1 MISKRQRRYSQPQ
14 ESLKQF
20 SLNNSKGI
28 DETKPI
34 TDPNTVLEMKNLTV
48 NDDGSISLRKP
59 MLAAYPATLNS
70 HVMHTGEHYL
80 NVGDGVFNILPRKIR
95 TDSNPLT
102 ELPLKFEGRD
112 YYTNSLKTLPNLNAN
127 YFDLSAASVFTTSDS
142 TVIGN
147 CYVLSNV
154 LIEHGLIDRSLYGND
169 IPNYL
174 PRYLQI
180 TGPVDDVFTVSIIS
194 PELNVLTTSEEEV
207 KLNPNMC
214 LDNPYAVRDSYGNT
228 VPNILGILPYAH
240 TDPSF
245 QIYKEDFKNTVSTTV
260 AYNGT
265 DSETDKNRFLV
276 KKENEAYGHLLENFK
291 LDDFNTVSCRVF
303 TQVGDIP
310 YLSFSYNTDEGY
322 AGLRTYPTVN
332 IEFKQLSN
340 GTVKDLNRFNSNGTY
355 ELSNPTNPKCQ
366 IIASPDRS
374 VYVLDVDTEQH
385 LYTLAGSY
393 EIETYNETFGTWK
406 HYLELETGNNIIV
419 GGKYYTYQGTYRRDA
434 NRDYQDVDVTDIV
447 AEKEGNVLKI
457 YDKAHTDKVYLEIT
471 FEGVPVSA
479 ISGTT
484 STDDLH
490 TIISYPSQG
499 ATPGSAKMSPF
510 FFVDDGADLIVSSFS
525 LEAEVRAMPE
535 LSEGSKTITAAQLTE
550 NVNNSSFRLC
560 EFLEES
566 TDFKG
571 VVLKAF
577 CRMPKNKDTYY
588 ATWEYSKDGQEWNP
602 YGSLQFNEFH
612 NVVPVKVLNELYEPP
627 KNVAELP
634 DIDANGNNRYVSRYF
649 VPLNTD
655 GTSNEPWISRS
666 PMVSRIDVFP
676 MEYLLNYLRS
686 QDISDT
692 NFLLR
697 FRISTLVERNS
708 EKYVLADVAMY
719 EYSIPV
725 SESTTYAYTDYPNAV
740 LGEKLYYKKS
750 VYSYGTSDYGTFAY
764 VTDPGSFITP
774 LYNVL
779 DLDVNANDTVCQI
792 VPWRNYL
799 ISFTER
805 SVYMSSKTDTGFY
818 TKTVSTS
825 IGVPFE
831 DRRCIKAALN
841 GILFKSRDAVYLAY
855 PSLYAS
861 DDSVLNLTEVSR
873 PIKHLLNGVEAKGE
887 SFAEVMND
895 TYLLMI
901 PTGSYS
907 SECLSYNLT
916 TKTWERYT
924 YPVYP
929 KKFVKDP
936 ALGMLLLGITYF
948 RYKTKTYEYLIFDD
962 DYSNVPVYKGLPI
975 YRNNSKS
982 IYYLTNVYGDV
993 LEVSPNLNTT
1003 KKRLDVEMSEIQF
1016 IWDTGQKTD
1025 SISDYRQF
1033 VESKLAFATLDEADS
1048 FPFTLHVAVDGDP
1061 HVTTIDVSTDAPFW
1075 KTADSKGVANTA
1087 FRLGNDSPASGAFN
1101 TLRQLVVRYSGKGK
1115 SIRHIIEGESNHNFK
1130 LYETY
1135 VRYKNISGK

>member
-14 ESLKQF
+14 ESLRQF

-80 NVGDGVFNILPRKIR
+80 NVGDGVFNIIPRKIR

-112 YYTNSLKTLPNLNAN
+112 YYTNSIKTLPKIHTDYL
-127 YFDLSAASVFTTSDS
+127 DLSAASVFTTSDS
-142 TVIGN
+142 TVVGN
-147 CYVLSNV
+147 CYIRTNV

-180 TGPVDDVFTVSIIS
+180 TGPVDGVFTVSIIS
-194 PELNVLTTSEEEV
+194 PELNVLTTAEGEV

-228 VPNILGILPYAH
+228 VPSILGILPYAH
-240 TDPSF
+240 ADPLF
-245 QIYKEDFKNTVSTTV
+245 QIYKEDLKNTVRTTV
-260 AYNGT
+260 AYDEAN
-265 DSETDKNRFLV
+265 EDKFLV
-276 KKENEAYGHLLENFK
+276 KKEDLTYGYVLKDFE
-291 LDDFNTVSCRVF
+291 LDSYNTVTCRVF
-303 TQVGDIP
+303 RQVKELS
-310 YLSFSYNTDEGY
+310 YLRFSYNTVEGSK
-322 AGLRTYPTVN
+322 GLRAYPTVD
-332 IEFKQLSN
+332 IKFKQRLSD
-340 GTVKDLNRFNSNGTY
+340 GTVKDLNITNSSGTY
-355 ELSNPTNPKCQ
+355 VLSNPTNTNCQ
-366 IIASPDRS
+366 IIANPDS
-374 VYVLDVDTEQH
+374 LQYILEVDAKVYPNPIEGYYTIYTRDSEDTKWEH
-385 LYTLAGSY
+385 RLR
-393 EIETYNETFGTWK
+393 
-406 HYLELETGNNIIV
+406 LEVGNNIAI
-419 GGKYYTYQGTYRRDA
+419 GNTYYTYQGDYRRFDA
-434 NRDYQDVDVTDIV
+434 SGTQDIAREVV
-447 AEKEGNVLKI
+447 AKKEGNTLKV
-457 YDKAHTDKVYLEIT
+457 YDKNNTAEVRLEIK
-471 FEGVPVSA
+471 FEGIPVSA
-479 ISGTT
+479 TAGNT
-484 STDDLH
+484 STNRTDDF
-490 TIISYPSQG
+490 IGYPG
-499 ATPGSAKMSPF
+499 KGITPSSAKLPPF
-510 FFVDDGADLIVSSFS
+510 FFVDDKADLIVSEFS
-525 LEAEVRAMPE
+525 LEAEVRGMPE
-535 LSEGSKTITAAQLTE
+535 LSEDSKAITAAQLTE
-550 NVNNSSFRLC
+550 NVNRSSFRLC
-560 EFLEES
+560 EFLEEG

-571 VVLKAF
+571 TVLKAF

-602 YGSLQFNEFH
+602 YGPFQFKEFT
-612 NVVPVKVLNELYEPP
+612 NAVPVKVLNELYEPP
-627 KNVAELP
+627 KNVEALP
-634 DIDANGNNRYVSRYF
+634 DTDANGNKRYVTRYF

-666 PMVSRIDVFP
+666 PMVSRIDIFP
-676 MEYLLNYLRS
+676 MEYLLNHLRA

-697 FRISTLVERNS
+697 FRISTLVERNT
-708 EKYVLADVAMY
+708 EKYVLADVSMY

-799 ISFTER
+799 VSFTER

-831 DRRCIKAALN
+831 DRRCVKAALN
-841 GILFKSRDAVYLAY
+841 GILFKSRDSVYFAY

-873 PIKHLLNGVEAKGE
+873 PIKHLLNGVDPKGE

-895 TYLLMI
+895 TYLLMV

-936 ALGMLLLGITYF
+936 ALGMLLLGTTYF

-962 DYSNVPVYKGLPI
+962 DYSNVSVYKGLPI
-975 YRNNSKS
+975 YRNNSNDS
-982 IYYLTNVYGDV
+982 YYLTNVYGDV
-993 LEVSPNLNTT
+993 LEVSPALLNTT
-1003 KKRLDVEMSEIQF
+1003 EKLLHVEMSEIPF

-1033 VESKLAFATLDEADS
+1033 VESKFAFATLDEADA
-1048 FPFTLHVAVDGDP
+1048 FPFTLHVAIDGDP

-1075 KTADSKGVANTA
+1075 KTTDSKGVANTT
-1087 FRLGNDSPASGAFN
+1087 FRLGNDSPATGVFN